1 MRYSIMEYTNK
12 CLGCGIG
19 LSIGEVCYH
28 CLYNGLA
35 ITEIHN
41 KYGKTKVIGCDGKL
55 YSIWNDV

>member
-1 MRYSIMEYTNK
+1 MEYTNK